1 MRFLSRN
8 REIGYDNAI
17 QTARD
22 RAAEFQEEDDMILA
36 DKIITLRKKAGWSQE
51 ELASQLGVTRQ
62 SVSKWEGA
70 QSVPDLDKVV
80 QMSRLFG
87 VSTDYLLKD
96 ELEEEEFVGS
106 EAEET
111 PLRRVTMEQAARYL
125 ALRKACAP
133 KIALAVAMCIVS
145 PVVIIFLA
153 ALADAGLGGISE
165 DLAAGLGVSVILVLV
180 AIAVGMFLSC
190 GAKTKEFDFLEK
202 EPFETEYGVS
212 GMVRERRKAYEPTAS
227 RCTILGVVLCILAVV
242 PLMLGVGLA
251 SSDVAALL
259 VRVAPADVYA
269 AAAVDALLLLVAC
282 GVGVLVWSGTYTGAM
297 DQLLEEGDYTRKKKA
312 RSGVMSTVSLIYWLS
327 VTAIF
332 LFYTFGPKGN
342 GQPQYS
348 WFIWAVGGVLY
359 AAVMGIV
366 SLVLYHKDIRNG
378 CKKKRGRTLCSILN
392 T

>member
-1 MRFLSRN
+1 MHFLSRN

-96 ELEEEEFVGS
+96 ELEEEEFVES
-106 EAEET
+106 EADEA

-133 KIALAVAMCIVS
+133 KIALAVAMCIAS
-145 PVVIIFLA
+145 PVVIIFLSA
-153 ALADAGLGGISE
+153 MADAGLGGISE

-332 LFYTFGPKGN
+332 LFYTFGPRGN

-366 SLVLYHKDIRNG
+366 SLVLYHKD
-378 CKKKRGRTLCSILN
+378 KM
-392 T
+392 

>member
-22 RAAEFQEEDDMILA
+22 RAIEIQEEDDMILA

-96 ELEEEEFVGS
+96 ELEEEEFVES
-106 EAEET
+106 EADET

-133 KIALAVAMCIVS
+133 KIALAVAMCIIS
-145 PVVIIFLA
+145 PVVIIFLSA
-153 ALADAGLGGISE
+153 MADAGLGGISE
-165 DLAAGLGVSVILVLV
+165 NLAAGLGVSVILVLV

-366 SLVLYHKDIRNG
+366 SLVLYHKD
-378 CKKKRGRTLCSILN
+378 KM
-392 T
+392 

>member
-22 RAAEFQEEDDMILA
+22 RAIEIQEEDDMILA

-96 ELEEEEFVGS
+96 ELEEEEFVES
-106 EAEET
+106 EADEA

-145 PVVIIFLA
+145 PVVIIFLSA
-153 ALADAGLGGISE
+153 MADAGLGGISE
-165 DLAAGLGVSVILVLV
+165 NLAAGLGVSVILVLV

-366 SLVLYHKDIRNG
+366 SLVLHHKD
-378 CKKKRGRTLCSILN
+378 KM
-392 T
+392 

>member
-22 RAAEFQEEDDMILA
+22 RTIEIQEEDDMILA

-96 ELEEEEFVGS
+96 ELEEEEFVES
-106 EAEET
+106 EADEA

-145 PVVIIFLA
+145 PVVIIFLSA
-153 ALADAGLGGISE
+153 MADAGLGGISE

-366 SLVLYHKDIRNG
+366 SLVLYHKDKI
-378 CKKKRGRTLCSILN
+378 
-392 T
+392 

>member
-22 RAAEFQEEDDMILA
+22 RALKFQEEDDMILA

-80 QMSRLFG
+80 QMSRLVG

-96 ELEEEEFVGS
+96 DLEEEEFVES
-106 EAEET
+106 EADET

-145 PVVIIFLA
+145 PVVIIFLSA
-153 ALADAGLGGISE
+153 MADAGLGGISE

-332 LFYTFGPKGN
+332 LFYTFGPMGN
-342 GQPQYS
+342 GQPRNS

-366 SLVLYHKDIRNG
+366 SLVLHHKD
-378 CKKKRGRTLCSILN
+378 KM
-392 T
+392 

>member
-1 MRFLSRN
+1 MTNLTVRFLSRN

-17 QTARD
+17 QTARE
-22 RAAEFQEEDDMILA
+22 RALKFQEEDDMILA

-51 ELASQLGVTRQ
+51 ELAVQLGVTRQ
-62 SVSKWEGA
+62 SVSTWEGA

-80 QMSRLFG
+80 QMSRIFG

-96 ELEEEEFVGS
+96 ELEEEEFVES
-106 EAEET
+106 EADEA

-133 KIALAVAMCIVS
+133 RMALAVAMCIVS
-145 PVVIIFLA
+145 PVVIIFLSA
-153 ALADAGLGGISE
+153 MADAGLGGISE

-190 GAKTKEFDFLEK
+190 GAKTKEFEFLEK

-366 SLVLYHKDIRNG
+366 SLVLYHKD
-378 CKKKRGRTLCSILN
+378 KM
-392 T
+392 

>member
-51 ELASQLGVTRQ
+51 ELAVQLGVTRQ

-96 ELEEEEFVGS
+96 ELEEEEFIGS

-125 ALRKACAP
+125 TLRRACAP
-133 KIALAVAMCIVS
+133 RMALAVAMCIVS
-145 PVVIIFLA
+145 PVVIIFLSA
-153 ALADAGLGGISE
+153 MADAGLGGISE

-190 GAKTKEFDFLEK
+190 GAKTKEFEFLEK

-332 LFYTFGPKGN
+332 LFYTFGPRGN

-366 SLVLYHKDIRNG
+366 SLVLYHKD
-378 CKKKRGRTLCSILN
+378 KM
-392 T
+392 

>member
-22 RAAEFQEEDDMILA
+22 RALKFQEEDDMILA

-96 ELEEEEFVGS
+96 ELEEEEFVES
-106 EAEET
+106 AADEA

-145 PVVIIFLA
+145 PVVIIFLSA
-153 ALADAGLGGISE
+153 MADAGLGGISE

-180 AIAVGMFLSC
+180 AIAVGTFLSC

-332 LFYTFGPKGN
+332 LFYTVGPMGN
-342 GQPQYS
+342 GQPRNS

-366 SLVLYHKDIRNG
+366 SLVLHHKD
-378 CKKKRGRTLCSILN
+378 KM
-392 T
+392 

>member
-1 MRFLSRN
+1 
-8 REIGYDNAI
+8 
-17 QTARD
+17 
-22 RAAEFQEEDDMILA
+22 MILA

-96 ELEEEEFVGS
+96 ELEEEEFVES
-106 EAEET
+106 EADET

-145 PVVIIFLA
+145 PVVIIFLSA
-153 ALADAGLGGISE
+153 MADAGLGGISE
-165 DLAAGLGVSVILVLV
+165 DLAAG
-180 AIAVGMFLSC
+180 
-190 GAKTKEFDFLEK
+190 
-202 EPFETEYGVS
+202 
-212 GMVRERRKAYEPTAS
+212 
-227 RCTILGVVLCILAVV
+227 LGVVLCILAVV

-282 GVGVLVWSGTYTGAM
+282 GVGVLVWSGTYNGAM

-366 SLVLYHKDIRNG
+366 SLVLYHKD
-378 CKKKRGRTLCSILN
+378 KM
-392 T
+392 

>member
-96 ELEEEEFVGS
+96 ELEEEEFVES
-106 EAEET
+106 EADEA

-133 KIALAVAMCIVS
+133 KIALAVAMCIAS
-145 PVVIIFLA
+145 PVVIIFLSA
-153 ALADAGLGGISE
+153 MADAGLGGISE

-366 SLVLYHKDIRNG
+366 SLVLYHKD
-378 CKKKRGRTLCSILN
+378 KM
-392 T
+392 

>member
-1 MRFLSRN
+1 
-8 REIGYDNAI
+8 
-17 QTARD
+17 
-22 RAAEFQEEDDMILA
+22 MILA

-96 ELEEEEFVGS
+96 ELEEEEFVES
-106 EAEET
+106 EADET

-145 PVVIIFLA
+145 PVVIIFLSA
-153 ALADAGLGGISE
+153 MADAGLGGISE

-212 GMVRERRKAYEPTAS
+212 GMVRERRKAYEPTARAVRPRRGAVHPCCRAADARGRIS
-227 RCTILGVVLCILAVV
+227 RRPMSPRCSCASLRRMFTPRRRWMRCCFWSPAAWACSSGAERTTARWTSCSRRATTRAKRGAQRRNEHGVAHLLAECDGDLPVLHFRTQGER
-242 PLMLGVGLA
+242 P
-251 SSDVAALL
+251 
-259 VRVAPADVYA
+259 
-269 AAAVDALLLLVAC
+269 AAV
-282 GVGVLVWSGTYTGAM
+282 
-297 DQLLEEGDYTRKKKA
+297 
-312 RSGVMSTVSLIYWLS
+312 
-327 VTAIF
+327 
-332 LFYTFGPKGN
+332 
-342 GQPQYS
+342 
-348 WFIWAVGGVLY
+348 
-359 AAVMGIV
+359 
-366 SLVLYHKDIRNG
+366 
-378 CKKKRGRTLCSILN
+378 
-392 T
+392 

>member
-22 RAAEFQEEDDMILA
+22 RAIEIQEEDDMILA
-36 DKIITLRKKAGWSQE
+36 DKIITLRKKEGWSQE

-96 ELEEEEFVGS
+96 ELEEEEFVES
-106 EAEET
+106 EADEA

-133 KIALAVAMCIVS
+133 KIALAVAMCIIS
-145 PVVIIFLA
+145 PVVIIFLSA
-153 ALADAGLGGISE
+153 MADAGLGGISE

-366 SLVLYHKDIRNG
+366 SLVLYHKD
-378 CKKKRGRTLCSILN
+378 KM
-392 T
+392 

>member
-1 MRFLSRN
+1 
-8 REIGYDNAI
+8 
-17 QTARD
+17 
-22 RAAEFQEEDDMILA
+22 MILA
-36 DKIITLRKKAGWSQE
+36 DKIITLRKKEGWSQE

-96 ELEEEEFVGS
+96 ELEEEEFVES
-106 EAEET
+106 EADET

-145 PVVIIFLA
+145 PVVIVFLSA
-153 ALADAGLGGISE
+153 MADAGLGGISE

-212 GMVRERRKAYEPTAS
+212 GMVRERRKVYEPTAS

-269 AAAVDALLLLVAC
+269 AAAVDASGRLRRGRARLERNVHRRDGPAARGGRLHAQKEGAQRRNEHSVAHLLAERDGDLP
-282 GVGVLVWSGTYTGAM
+282 VLHFRTQG
-297 DQLLEEGDYTRKKKA
+297 ER
-312 RSGVMSTVSLIYWLS
+312 
-327 VTAIF
+327 
-332 LFYTFGPKGN
+332 P
-342 GQPQYS
+342 
-348 WFIWAVGGVLY
+348 
-359 AAVMGIV
+359 AAV
-366 SLVLYHKDIRNG
+366 
-378 CKKKRGRTLCSILN
+378 
-392 T
+392 

>member
-22 RAAEFQEEDDMILA
+22 RAIEIQEEDDMILA

-96 ELEEEEFVGS
+96 ELEEEEFVES
-106 EAEET
+106 EADEA

-133 KIALAVAMCIVS
+133 KIALAVAMCIIS
-145 PVVIIFLA
+145 PVVIIFLSA
-153 ALADAGLGGISE
+153 MADAGLGGISE

-242 PLMLGVGLA
+242 PLMLGLGVA
-251 SSDVAALL
+251 SSSVAALL

-366 SLVLYHKDIRNG
+366 SLVLYHKD
-378 CKKKRGRTLCSILN
+378 KM
-392 T
+392 

>member
-22 RAAEFQEEDDMILA
+22 RAIEIQEEDDMILA

-96 ELEEEEFVGS
+96 ELEEEEFVES
-106 EAEET
+106 EADET

-165 DLAAGLGVSVILVLV
+165 DLAAGVGVSVILVLV

-212 GMVRERRKAYEPTAS
+212 GMVRERRKVYEPTAS

-366 SLVLYHKDIRNG
+366 SLVLYHKD
-378 CKKKRGRTLCSILN
+378 KM
-392 T
+392 

>member
-22 RAAEFQEEDDMILA
+22 RAIEIQEEDDMILA

-96 ELEEEEFVGS
+96 ELEEEEFVES
-106 EAEET
+106 EADEA

-133 KIALAVAMCIVS
+133 KIALAVAMCIIS
-145 PVVIIFLA
+145 PVVIIFLSA
-153 ALADAGLGGISE
+153 MADAGLGGISE

-259 VRVAPADVYA
+259 VRVAPADFYA

-366 SLVLYHKDIRNG
+366 SLVLYHKD
-378 CKKKRGRTLCSILN
+378 KM
-392 T
+392 

>member
-1 MRFLSRN
+1 
-8 REIGYDNAI
+8 
-17 QTARD
+17 
-22 RAAEFQEEDDMILA
+22 MILA

-96 ELEEEEFVGS
+96 ELEEEEFVES
-106 EAEET
+106 EADEA

-133 KIALAVAMCIVS
+133 KIALAVAMCIIS
-145 PVVIIFLA
+145 PVVIIFLSA
-153 ALADAGLGGISE
+153 MADAGLSGISE

-312 RSGVMSTVSLIYWLS
+312 RSGVMSTVTLIYWLS

-332 LFYTFGPKGN
+332 LFYTFGPRGN

-366 SLVLYHKDIRNG
+366 SLVLHHKD
-378 CKKKRGRTLCSILN
+378 KM
-392 T
+392 

>member
-22 RAAEFQEEDDMILA
+22 RAIEIQEEDDMILA

-80 QMSRLFG
+80 QMSRIFG

-96 ELEEEEFVGS
+96 ELEEEEFVES
-106 EAEET
+106 EADET

-145 PVVIIFLA
+145 PVVIIFLSA
-153 ALADAGLGGISE
+153 MADAGRGGISE
-165 DLAAGLGVSVILVLV
+165 NLAAGLGVSVILVLV

-332 LFYTFGPKGN
+332 LFYTFGPRGN

-366 SLVLYHKDIRNG
+366 SLVLYHKD
-378 CKKKRGRTLCSILN
+378 KM
-392 T
+392 

>member
-1 MRFLSRN
+1 MHFLSRN

-96 ELEEEEFVGS
+96 ELEEEEFVES
-106 EAEET
+106 EADEA

-133 KIALAVAMCIVS
+133 KIALAVAMCIAS
-145 PVVIIFLA
+145 PVVIIFLSA
-153 ALADAGLGGISE
+153 MADAGLGGISE

-366 SLVLYHKDIRNG
+366 SLVLHHKD
-378 CKKKRGRTLCSILN
+378 KM
-392 T
+392 

>member
-1 MRFLSRN
+1 MRFLSCN

-22 RAAEFQEEDDMILA
+22 RAIEIQEEDDMILA

-96 ELEEEEFVGS
+96 ELEEEEFVES
-106 EAEET
+106 EADET

-145 PVVIIFLA
+145 PVVIIFLSA
-153 ALADAGLGGISE
+153 MADAGLGGISE
-165 DLAAGLGVSVILVLV
+165 NLAAGLGVSVILVLV

-366 SLVLYHKDIRNG
+366 SLVLHHKD
-378 CKKKRGRTLCSILN
+378 KM
-392 T
+392 

>member
-22 RAAEFQEEDDMILA
+22 RAIEIQEEDDMILA

-96 ELEEEEFVGS
+96 ELEEEEFVES
-106 EAEET
+106 EADEAL
-111 PLRRVTMEQAARYL
+111 LRRVTMEQAARYL

-133 KIALAVAMCIVS
+133 KIALAVAMCNIS
-145 PVVIIFLA
+145 PVVIIFLSA
-153 ALADAGLGGISE
+153 MADAGLGGISE

-366 SLVLYHKDIRNG
+366 SLVLYHKD
-378 CKKKRGRTLCSILN
+378 KM
-392 T
+392 

>member
-22 RAAEFQEEDDMILA
+22 RALKFQEEDDMILA

-96 ELEEEEFVGS
+96 ELEEEEFVES
-106 EAEET
+106 AADEA

-145 PVVIIFLA
+145 PVVIIFLSA
-153 ALADAGLGGISE
+153 MADAGLGGISE

-242 PLMLGVGLA
+242 PLMLEVGLA

-332 LFYTFGPKGN
+332 LFYTFGPMGN
-342 GQPQYS
+342 GQPRNS

-366 SLVLYHKDIRNG
+366 SLVLHHKDKI
-378 CKKKRGRTLCSILN
+378 
-392 T
+392 

>member
-22 RAAEFQEEDDMILA
+22 RALKFQEEDDMILA

-96 ELEEEEFVGS
+96 ELEEEEFVES
-106 EAEET
+106 AADEA

-145 PVVIIFLA
+145 PVVIIFLSA
-153 ALADAGLGGISE
+153 MADAGLGGISE

-180 AIAVGMFLSC
+180 AIAVGTFLSC

-332 LFYTFGPKGN
+332 LFYTFGPMGN
-342 GQPQYS
+342 GQPRNS

-366 SLVLYHKDIRNG
+366 SLVLHHKD
-378 CKKKRGRTLCSILN
+378 KM
-392 T
+392 

>member
-22 RAAEFQEEDDMILA
+22 RALKFQEEDDMILA

-70 QSVPDLDKVV
+70 QSVPDLDRVV

-87 VSTDYLLKD
+87 GSTDYVVKD
-96 ELEEEEFVGS
+96 ELEEEEFVES
-106 EAEET
+106 AADEA

-145 PVVIIFLA
+145 PVVIIFLSA
-153 ALADAGLGGISE
+153 MADAGLGGISE

-366 SLVLYHKDIRNG
+366 SLVLYHKD
-378 CKKKRGRTLCSILN
+378 KM
-392 T
+392 

>member
-1 MRFLSRN
+1 
-8 REIGYDNAI
+8 
-17 QTARD
+17 
-22 RAAEFQEEDDMILA
+22 MILA

-96 ELEEEEFVGS
+96 ELEEEEFVES
-106 EAEET
+106 EADET

-145 PVVIIFLA
+145 PVVIIFLSA
-153 ALADAGLGGISE
+153 MADAGLGGISE

-180 AIAVGMFLSC
+180 AAAVGIFLSC
-190 GAKTKEFDFLEK
+190 GAKTKEFEFLEK

-242 PLMLGVGLA
+242 PLMLGGGLA

-366 SLVLYHKDIRNG
+366 SLVLYHKD
-378 CKKKRGRTLCSILN
+378 KM
-392 T
+392 

>member
-96 ELEEEEFVGS
+96 ELEEEEFVES
-106 EAEET
+106 EADEA

-145 PVVIIFLA
+145 PVVIVFLSA
-153 ALADAGLGGISE
+153 MADAGLGGISE
-165 DLAAGLGVSVILVLV
+165 DLATGLGVSGILVLV

-332 LFYTFGPKGN
+332 LFYTFGPRGN

-366 SLVLYHKDIRNG
+366 SLVLYHKD
-378 CKKKRGRTLCSILN
+378 KM
-392 T
+392 